1 MESKFLGLDKN
12 QIAYYGN
19 SNYYVAIDT
28 TFNAVTE
35 QGEVTNSISEKISTL
50 TRNVALPIETI
61 ELAISALSLITPNTN
76 SLLASARLYSIP
88 SGVRLE
94 AKKALDWH
102 KEHHRGGTPVGLN
115 TARTLARGG
124 QIGIEKV
131 RHIAKYFPRHE
142 VDKKGKGWEPGEDN
156 FPSNGRIA
164 WALWGGDAAWRWAKA
179 IVERENAHALKA
191 DAGYS
196 ENIGADIS
204 PFEDAQGLDDSIA
217 PDFLARVRLDGSGI
231 DRIYKVDLDGQ
242 VYAWDDGTWDDLGH
256 AENGDIW
263 TYDKA
268 LDDPYDLVEKTHVQ
282 IDPESAIIICAR
294 LNTNPFK
301 NISIDEIDEDEARM
315 AADAAK
321 EEDWDFIDVV
331 ITAAGEGGGAVSKD
345 GNYTPQERSQ
355 NASKQVRD
363 GGGRFATQ
371 GKNVSVKGQGNGTI
385 TNVDQ
390 GSGNVTVK
398 LANGQSVVVPA
409 KDTKQTEEQDVAS
422 PLGPYNQADLQG
434 PLDVSG
440 ILGEPR
446 TPQNMPKAHLPG
458 TYPPIK
464 REDLHKLLADFPAWV
479 REQRAQFNGTPQQPN
494 PNFSDETAFEAL
506 SEFDNSAKDSEKE
519 VEDKSDTSDEK
530 PTGKKMGRPP
540 KPKVDPN
547 SYHPLL
553 RQWERSI
560 NPETPDA
567 SDTKPEDAWAKP
579 VTAAGDK
586 TKGSDVQPV
595 YLAIVSPDD
604 PRAVIE
610 CVSLVPSSATSNQPM
625 TYVRRNKKWE
635 RDPKFLEDLKSA
647 TPPPVVPLKP
657 DVLNDVLI
665 QIDGLTA
672 SLAFST
678 DLELMVLFGPR
689 VEIIEE
695 FSNLETLYAAG
706 GLDRNRGNAE
716 KLRRYWAHGEGAA
729 KIRWGTPG
737 DWTRCVRHLSKFL
750 GVRAKGY
757 CQLRHKEATGEYT
770 ATHAKHDREHSVKE
784 FIMEEVLTKNYGVP
798 TVVTDRDMLTPVT
811 DILRQP
817 KDDIYDE
824 DWQPPLAIIEALS
837 ELSKCSDE
845 EFDALVAAGGFDR
858 NRGKAEKLRRYWTIG
873 RGGRRKIK
881 WNTGGDWTRCVRH
894 LSKYLGPRA
903 KGYCALRHKEMTG
916 LWTGDK
922 EHIQRFGGKRSHNRN
937 HFSNEVINSTEKISE
952 VAYLTAE
959 KNDLSNKVALVA
971 SSIPG
976 LVQSAPPKPV
986 DGERFSIP
994 LVIPEQVESGDGRKF
1009 KQGAITWRE
1018 LPLPLMWQVK
1028 TSSGHDGSVVVGRID
1043 HIERVDGGVGNCHGV
1058 FDTSPHALEVVRLI
1072 RNGFIRG
1079 TSADMDKFEAT
1090 EEKPETENA
1099 ELEKPSIDK
1108 KEVGKDKLV
1117 ISKGRIMA
1125 ITIVPKPAFQE
1136 CKIFLTEEPENNN
1149 NPQQEEPVINDGI
1162 YVDDADEFDAMSLIA
1177 CGMVAGAV
1185 PINPPSDWF
1194 KKPVLNG
1201 PTPLTVT
1208 DEGQVYGHIAS
1219 WETDHIG
1226 LARGTKPP
1234 KSRSGYA
1241 YFHTGVC
1248 RTAEGTDIP
1257 VGQLTLAGGHA
1268 SLEASASEAVKHYD
1282 DTASAVADVH
1292 AGEDQY
1298 GIYVAGAL
1306 RPGATPDQIRS
1317 LRASAPSGD
1326 WRPIRGSLELVAVCQ
1341 VNVPGFPIARARVA
1355 SGAVMALVAAGAAT
1369 LAKMKS
1375 DPVSELNA
1383 RLKKLEGFAV
1393 ADKLDQVEAIK
1404 AKFAEFKTQPV
1415 VEVVEEIDLVA
1426 KAQELSAKFQTLT
1439 ASAEEDVFANIPM
1452 VERQKLAKSGKAMP
1466 GGSFPIRNAED
1477 LKNAIHAFGRAKESE
1492 RADVK
1497 RHIIKRARAL
1507 GKSDLIPESWGSYS
1521 SKAVTASTDELKARL
1536 AAAEERLGKAQATE
1550 FAEAPMPVVPSSV
1563 SEVPQQ
1569 VAYDPANP
1577 VAPVAPEADGQIP
1590 STPEAPAPND
1600 VESGLLNPET
1610 GRYTPKTQPRDE
1622 NGKFRQVL
1630 ARLKQDL
1637 GTAGLQNVLD
1647 EAKKVDKLH
1656 SLGSYVEA
1664 ANASV
1669 NLQDILGRLDS
1680 GALNNKALENVRSS
1694 AKELGTVIANLPLGF
1709 NNQAEKVRYS
1719 DLPPALK
1726 DLMDNMVSKVEAK
1739 IGKKDADIATQGIR
1753 EFKNGSDVFNQSDIS
1768 SEMSKLLRLL
1778 T

>member
-1 MESKFLGLDKN
+1 MQSKLMGIDQN
-12 QIAYYGN
+12 GIAYYGN
-19 SNYYVAIDT
+19 SEKYIAINTNFNVVVEHGRTEDIGERVASLG
-28 TFNAVTE
+28 AP
-35 QGEVTNSISEKISTL
+35 
-50 TRNVALPIETI
+50 VALPIETI
-61 ELAISALSLITPNTN
+61 ELAINALSATTENFQT
-76 SLLASARLYSIP
+76 LLASARLYTVP
-88 SGVRLE
+88 AGVKAE
-94 AKKALDWH
+94 AKKALEWR
-102 KEHHRGGTPVGLN
+102 KEHKRGGTPVGISS
-115 TARTLARGG
+115 ARTLAKGG

-142 VDKKGKGWEPGEDN
+142 VDKKGKGWSPGEDN

-179 IVERENAHALKA
+179 IVERENANALRA

-196 ENIGADIS
+196 NNISADLS
-204 PFEDAQGLDDSIA
+204 PIEDAFKMDDSIA

-242 VYAWDDGTWDDLGH
+242 VYAWDDGTWDDLGN

-294 LNTNPFK
+294 LNTEPFR
-301 NISIDEIDEDEARM
+301 NISIDEIDEEEARM
-315 AADAAK
+315 AADAAG
-321 EEDWDFIDVV
+321 EEDWDFIDNV
-331 ITAAGEGGGAVSKD
+331 ITAAGEGMGATNRD
-345 GNYTPQERSQ
+345 GNYTPQERAQ
-355 NASKQVRD
+355 NAGKQIRD

-371 GKNVSVKGQGNGTI
+371 GKNVNVKGQGSGII

-398 LANGQSVVVPA
+398 MENGQSVVVSA
-409 KDTKQTEEQDVAS
+409 KDTKQVEEGDISS
-422 PLGPYNQADLQG
+422 PVGPYNAADLQG

-446 TPQNMPKAHLPG
+446 TPQNMPKATLPD
-458 TYPPIK
+458 TYPPLK
-464 REDLHKLLADFPAWV
+464 REDLHKLISNFPAWV
-479 REQRAQFNGTPQQPN
+479 REQRAQYSGTPQRQN
-494 PNFSDETAFEAL
+494 PNFANET
-506 SEFDNSAKDSEKE
+506 EFDNSAKDTEKE
-519 VEDKSDTSDEK
+519 VEDKTEAKDDK
-530 PTGKKMGRPP
+530 PTGKKMGRPK

-553 RQWERSI
+553 RQWERDIS
-560 NPETPDA
+560 PETPDI
-567 SDTKPEDAWAKP
+567 SDGDIDDNWAKP
-579 VTAAGDK
+579 MTSAGDK
-586 TKGSDVQPV
+586 SKGSDVQPV

-604 PRAVIE
+604 PRAVLE
-610 CVSLVPSSATSNQPM
+610 CVSLVPASETSNQPM

-672 SLAFST
+672 SIGFST

-689 VEIIEE
+689 VEIIEQ
-695 FSNLETLYAAG
+695 FSELETLYAAG

-716 KLRRYWAHGEGAA
+716 KLRRYWTKGEGAA
-729 KIRWGTPG
+729 KIRWGTKG
-737 DWTRCVRHLSKFL
+737 DWTRCVRYLSKYM

-757 CQLRHKEATGEYT
+757 CQLRHKEATGVYT
-770 ATHAKHDREHSVKE
+770 GSKLNPGNETA
-784 FIMEEVLTKNYGVP
+784 MEEVIPTNYGKP
-798 TVVTDRDMLTPVT
+798 TDVTDRDMLMPL
-811 DILRQP
+811 DNILGQP
-817 KDDIYDE
+817 ADEIYDGE
-824 DWQPPLAIIEALS
+824 WEPDFEIVQACS
-837 ELSKCSDE
+837 ELAKCSDD
-845 EFDALVAAGGFDR
+845 EFEALTAAGLFRRMGK
-858 NRGKAEKLRRYWTIG
+858 GKAEKLRKYWTVG
-873 RGGRRKIK
+873 RGGRRKIR
-881 WNTGGDWTRCVRH
+881 WNTGGDWTRCVRY

-903 KGYCALRHKEMTG
+903 KGYCALRHKEVTG

-922 EHIQRFGGKRSHNRN
+922 EHMQRYGGRRDKGRN
-937 HFSNEVINSTEKISE
+937 FFSNNVINSTEKIAEIS
-952 VAYLTAE
+952 YLIAQKE
-959 KNDLSNKVALVA
+959 DLSNKMALVA

-976 LVQSAPPKPV
+976 LVQSMPPRKLV
-986 DGERFSIP
+986 DGEKFSIP

-1009 KQGAITWRE
+1009 KKGAISWRE
-1018 LPLPLMWQVK
+1018 LPLPLMWQIK
-1028 TSSGHDGSVVVGRID
+1028 TGDGHSGSVVVGRID
-1043 HIERVDGGVGNCHGV
+1043 HMERVDGGVGKCHGV
-1058 FDTSPHALEVVRLI
+1058 FDTSPHALEVARLI
-1072 RNGFIRG
+1072 KNGFIKG
-1079 TSADMDKFEAT
+1079 TSADMDQFEAI
-1090 EEKPETENA
+1090 EEREELENSDK
-1099 ELEKPSIDK
+1099 EKPSIDK

-1136 CKIFLTEEPENNN
+1136 CKIFLTEELNNN
-1149 NPQQEEPVINDGI
+1149 NNNHLQQEEPVINDGI
-1162 YVDDADEFDAMSLIA
+1162 YVDDADELDAMGLIA
-1177 CGMVAGAV
+1177 CGMVAGAI

-1234 KSRSGYA
+1234 RSRSGYS

-1248 RTAEGTDIP
+1248 KTMEGTDIP

-1268 SLEASASEAVKHYD
+1268 SLEASASEAVRHYD

-1298 GIYVAGAL
+1298 GIFVAGAL
-1306 RPGATPDQIRS
+1306 RPGCTPDQIRS

-1375 DPVSELNA
+1375 DPVTELNA
-1383 RLKKLEGFAV
+1383 RLKKLETYAV
-1393 ADKLDQVEAIK
+1393 ADKLDKVDAFK
-1404 AKFAEFKTQPV
+1404 AKFAEFKSKPV
-1415 VEVVEEIDLVA
+1415 EPVEEIDLVA
-1426 KAQELSAKFQTLT
+1426 RAQELSAKFQTLT
-1439 ASAEEDVFANIPM
+1439 ASAEEDVFAYIPM
-1452 VERQKLAKSGKAMP
+1452 IERQKLAKSGKALP
-1466 GGSFPIRNAED
+1466 GGSFPIRDTED
-1477 LKNAIHAFGRAKESE
+1477 LQNAIRAFGRAKESD
-1492 RADVK
+1492 RANVK

-1507 GKSDLIPESWGSYS
+1507 GKYDLVPENWKKFS
-1521 SKAVTASTDELKARL
+1521 SKAVTASAKDLKARI
-1536 AAAEERLGKAQATE
+1536 ASAEERLGKAQATE
-1550 FAEAPMPVVPSSV
+1550 FAEVPAMPRTTEIPSGV
-1563 SEVPQQ
+1563 SAVPQQ
-1569 VAYDPANP
+1569 VAYDPASP
-1577 VAPVAPEADGQIP
+1577 VAPTQPG
-1590 STPEAPAPND
+1590 APAVPPSND
-1600 VESGLLNPET
+1600 VESGLKNPET
-1610 GRYTPKTQPRDE
+1610 GNYTPQTQPRDE

-1637 GTAGLQNVLD
+1637 GTAGLQNVLE
-1647 EAKKVDKLH
+1647 EAKSVDKLH

-1680 GALNNKALENVRSS
+1680 GALNNKALENVRNS

-1709 NNQAEKVRYS
+1709 NDQSEKVRYS
-1719 DLPPALK
+1719 DLPPALR
-1726 DLMDNMVSKVEAK
+1726 DLMDNMISKVEAK
-1739 IGKKDADIATQGIR
+1739 IGKEDADVATEKLRQ
-1753 EFKNGSDVFNQSDIS
+1753 FKNGSDVFNQSNIS
-1768 SEMSKLLRLL
+1768 SEMSRMLRLL

>member
-1 MESKFLGLDKN
+1 MESKFLGISQDG
-12 QIAYYGN
+12 IAYYGN
-19 SNYYVAIDT
+19 SEYYIAIDT
-28 TFNAVTE
+28 KFNAVVE
-35 QGEVTNSISEKISTL
+35 QGSIDDSVSKKISSL
-50 TRNVALPIETI
+50 TTNTALPIETI
-61 ELAISALSLITPNTN
+61 ELAISALSLITPNTY

-94 AKKALDWH
+94 AKKALEWR
-102 KEHHRGGTPVGLN
+102 KEEKRGGTPVGLN
-115 TARTLARGG
+115 TARTLAKGG

-142 VDKKGKGWEPGEDN
+142 VDKKGKGWSPGEDN

-179 IVERENAHALKA
+179 IVERENANALRA

-196 ENIGADIS
+196 SNISADIT
-204 PFEDAQGLDDSIA
+204 PFEDAQSLDDSIA

-242 VYAWDDGTWDDLGH
+242 VYAWDDGTWDDLGN

-282 IDPESAIIICAR
+282 IDPESAIMICAR
-294 LNTNPFK
+294 LNTEPFR
-301 NISIDEIDEDEARM
+301 NISIDEIDEEEARM
-315 AADAAK
+315 AADAAS
-321 EEDWDFIDVV
+321 EEDWDFIDDV
-331 ITAAGEGGGAVSKD
+331 ITAAGEGIGGTNKD

-363 GGGRFATQ
+363 GGGKFAAQ
-371 GKNVSVKGQGNGTI
+371 GKSVSVKGQGNGTI

-390 GSGNVTVK
+390 NSGNVTVK
-398 LANGQSVVVPA
+398 MQNGQSVVVPA
-409 KDTKQTEEQDVAS
+409 KDTKQVEESDVAS
-422 PLGPYNQADLQG
+422 PLGPYNAADLQG

-446 TPQNMPKAHLPG
+446 TPQNMPKAQLPD

-464 REDLHKLLADFPAWV
+464 KEDLHKLIANFPAWV
-479 REQRAQFNGTPQQPN
+479 REQRAQFSGTPQKPN
-494 PNFSDETAFEAL
+494 PNFANET
-506 SEFDNSAKDSEKE
+506 EFDNSAKDTEKE
-519 VEDKSDTSDEK
+519 VEDKTEAKDEK
-530 PTGKKMGRPP
+530 PTGKKMGRPK

-553 RQWERSI
+553 RQWEREIS
-560 NPETPDA
+560 PETPDV
-567 SDTKPEDAWAKP
+567 SDGDIDDNWAKP
-579 VTAAGDK
+579 MTSAGDK
-586 TKGSDVQPV
+586 AKGSDVQPV

-604 PRAVIE
+604 PRAVLE
-610 CVSLVPSSATSNQPM
+610 CVSLVPASETSNQPM

-672 SLAFST
+672 SIGFST

-689 VEIIEE
+689 VEIIEQ
-695 FSNLETLYAAG
+695 FSELETLYAAG
-706 GLDRNRGNAE
+706 LFKRSG
-716 KLRRYWAHGEGAA
+716 K
-729 KIRWGTPG
+729 
-737 DWTRCVRHLSKFL
+737 
-750 GVRAKGY
+750 
-757 CQLRHKEATGEYT
+757 
-770 ATHAKHDREHSVKE
+770 
-784 FIMEEVLTKNYGVP
+784 
-798 TVVTDRDMLTPVT
+798 
-811 DILRQP
+811 
-817 KDDIYDE
+817 
-824 DWQPPLAIIEALS
+824 
-837 ELSKCSDE
+837 
-845 EFDALVAAGGFDR
+845 
-858 NRGKAEKLRRYWTIG
+858 GKAEKLRRYWTTG
-873 RGGRRKIK
+873 RGGRRKIR
-881 WNTGGDWTRCVRH
+881 WNTGGDWTRCVRY

-903 KGYCALRHKEMTG
+903 KGYCALRHKEVTG

-922 EHIQRFGGKRSHNRN
+922 EHMQRYGGRRDKGRN
-937 HFSNEVINSTEKISE
+937 FFSNDVINSTEKIAEIS
-952 VAYLTAE
+952 YLTAQR
-959 KNDLSNKVALVA
+959 NDISNKVALVA

-976 LVQSAPPKPV
+976 LVKSMPPRKLV
-986 DGERFSIP
+986 DGEKFSIP

-1009 KQGAITWRE
+1009 KKGAITWRE
-1018 LPLPLMWQVK
+1018 LPLPLMWQIK
-1028 TSSGHDGSVVVGRID
+1028 TGDGHSGSVVVGRID
-1043 HIERVDGGVGNCHGV
+1043 HMERVEGGIGKCHGV
-1058 FDTSPHALEVVRLI
+1058 FDTSPHALEVARLI
-1072 RNGFIRG
+1072 KNGFIKG
-1079 TSADMDKFEAT
+1079 TSADMDQFEAI
-1090 EEKPETENA
+1090 EEREELENSDK
-1099 ELEKPSIDK
+1099 EKPSIDK

-1136 CKIFLTEEPENNN
+1136 CKIFLTEELSNNN
-1149 NPQQEEPVINDGI
+1149 NNHLQQEEPVINDGI
-1162 YVDDADEFDAMSLIA
+1162 YVDDADELDAMGLIA
-1177 CGMVAGAV
+1177 CGMVAGAI

-1226 LARGTKPP
+1226 LSRGTKPP
-1234 KSRSGYA
+1234 KSRSGYS

-1248 RTAEGTDIP
+1248 RTMEGMDIP

-1268 SLEASASEAVKHYD
+1268 SLEASAAEAVRHYD

-1306 RPGATPDQIRS
+1306 RPGCTPDQIRS

-1341 VNVPGFPIARARVA
+1341 VNVPGFPVARARVA

-1375 DPVSELNA
+1375 DPVTELNA
-1383 RLKKLEGFAV
+1383 RLKKLETYAV
-1393 ADKLDQVEAIK
+1393 SDKLDKVEAIK

-1466 GGSFPIRNAED
+1466 GGSFPIRNGED
-1477 LKNAIHAFGRAKESE
+1477 LKNAIKAFGRAKSSE
-1492 RADVK
+1492 KADVK

-1507 GKSDLIPESWGSYS
+1507 GKSDLIPDTWGSYS
-1521 SKAVTASTDELKARL
+1521 SKAVTASAEELKARL
-1536 AAAEERLGKAQATE
+1536 ASAEERLGKARATE
-1550 FAEAPMPVVPSSV
+1550 FAEAPVMPMAPEVPSGV
-1563 SEVPQQ
+1563 SAVPQQ
-1569 VAYDPANP
+1569 VAYDPASP
-1577 VAPVAPEADGQIP
+1577 VAPAQPKAPAAIP
-1590 STPEAPAPND
+1590 SND

-1610 GRYTPKTQPRDE
+1610 GRYTPSTQPRDE

-1630 ARLKQDL
+1630 ARLKNNL
-1637 GTAGLQNVLD
+1637 GTAGLQSVLE
-1647 EAKKVDKLH
+1647 EAKSVDKLH

-1669 NLQDILGRLDS
+1669 NLQDIIGRLDS
-1680 GALNNKALENVRSS
+1680 GALNNKALENVRNS

-1709 NNQAEKVRYS
+1709 NDQSEKVRYS
-1719 DLPPALK
+1719 DLPPALR
-1726 DLMDNMVSKVEAK
+1726 DLMDNMISKVEAK
-1739 IGKKDADIATQGIR
+1739 IGKEDADVATEKLRQ
-1753 EFKNGSDVFNQSDIS
+1753 FKNGSEVFNQSNIS
-1768 SEMSKLLRLL
+1768 SEMSRMLRLL

>member
-1 MESKFLGLDKN
+1 MESKFLGIDQN

-35 QGEVTNSISEKISTL
+35 QGGVTDSVSEKISTL
-50 TRNVALPIETI
+50 NRNAALPIETI

-102 KEHHRGGTPVGLN
+102 KEHHRGGTPVGLG
-115 TARTLARGG
+115 TARTLAKGG

-142 VDKKGKGWEPGEDN
+142 VDKKGKGWAPGEDN

-179 IVERENAHALKA
+179 IVERENVNALKA
-191 DAGYS
+191 DAGYL

-204 PFEDAQGLDDSIA
+204 PFEDAMELDDSIA

-231 DRIYKVDLDGQ
+231 DRIYKIDLDGK
-242 VYAWDDGTWDDLGH
+242 VYVWDDGTWDNLGEI
-256 AENGDIW
+256 ENGDVW
-263 TYDKA
+263 TYDKS
-268 LDDPYDLVEKTHVQ
+268 LDDAYDSVEKTHVQ

-294 LNTNPFK
+294 LNTDPFR
-301 NISIDEIDEDEARM
+301 NISIDEIDEEEARM
-315 AADAAK
+315 AADAAG
-321 EEDWDFIDVV
+321 EEDWNFIDDV
-331 ITAAGEGGGAVSKD
+331 ITAAGEGGGPSTNKD
-345 GNYTPQERSQ
+345 GNYTPVERSQ

-371 GKNVSVKGQGNGTI
+371 GKNVDVKGQGNGTI

-422 PLGPYNQADLQG
+422 PLGPYNAADLQG

-446 TPQNMPKAHLPG
+446 TPQNMPKAHLPN

-464 REDLHKLLADFPAWV
+464 REDLHKLLANFPAWV

-494 PNFSDETAFEAL
+494 PNFSDETEFENL
-506 SEFDNSAKDSEKE
+506 SEFDNAAKDSEKE
-519 VEDKSDTSDEK
+519 VEDKTDTKDDK
-530 PTGKKMGRPP
+530 PTGKKMGRPK

-560 NPETPDA
+560 DPEIPGSIDNNQ
-567 SDTKPEDAWAKP
+567 DDAWAKP
-579 VTAAGDK
+579 FTAAGDK

-610 CVSLVPSSATSNQPM
+610 CVSLVPASATSNQPM
-625 TYVRRNKKWE
+625 TYVRKNKKWE

-689 VEIIEE
+689 VEIIEQ

-716 KLRRYWAHGEGAA
+716 KLRRYWAHGEGAT

-750 GVRAKGY
+750 GVRSKGY

-770 ATHAKHDREHSVKE
+770 ATHAKHDREHSTKE
-784 FIMEEVLTKNYGVP
+784 FIMEEVLTKNYGKS
-798 TVVTDRDMLTPVT
+798 TDVTNREMLTPVT

-817 KDDIYDE
+817 KDSIYDE
-824 DWQPPLAIIEALS
+824 KWSPPQSIVEALS
-837 ELSKCSDE
+837 ELSKCNDE

-858 NRGKAEKLRRYWTIG
+858 NRGKAEKLRRYWTVG

-881 WNTGGDWTRCVRH
+881 WNTGGDWTRCVRY
-894 LSKYLGPRA
+894 LSKYLGPRS
-903 KGYCALRHKEMTG
+903 KGYCALRHKEVTG

-922 EHIQRFGGKRSHNRN
+922 EHMQRYGGRRDKGRN
-937 HFSNEVINSTEKISE
+937 FFSNEVINSSQKIVEIS
-952 VAYLTAE
+952 YLTAE

-971 SSIPG
+971 SSIPS
-976 LVQSAPPKPV
+976 LVQSTPPRAITFE
-986 DGERFSIP
+986 GEKFSIP
-994 LVIPEQVESGDGRKF
+994 LVIPEEVESGDGRKF
-1009 KQGAITWRE
+1009 KKSAITWRE
-1018 LPLPLMWQVK
+1018 LPLPLMWQPK
-1028 TSSGHDGSVVVGRID
+1028 TGDGHQGSVVVGRID
-1043 HIERVDGGVGNCHGV
+1043 RLERVDGGVGNCHGV
-1058 FDTSPHALEVVRLI
+1058 FDTSPHAQEVARLI

-1079 TSADMDKFEAT
+1079 TSADMDQFEAT
-1090 EEKPETENA
+1090 EEKPESENA

-1136 CKIFLTEEPENNN
+1136 CKIFLTEEPNNNN
-1149 NPQQEEPVINDGI
+1149 NPLQEEPVINDGI
-1162 YVDDADEFDAMSLIA
+1162 YVDDADEFDAISLIA
-1177 CGMVAGAV
+1177 CGMVAGAI

-1282 DTASAVADVH
+1282 DTASAIADVH

-1298 GIYVAGAL
+1298 GIYVAGSL
-1306 RPGATPDQIRS
+1306 RPGASPDEIRS

-1375 DPVSELNA
+1375 DPVSELTA
-1383 RLKKLEGFAV
+1383 RLKKLETYAV
-1393 ADKLDQVEAIK
+1393 ADKLEQVDALK
-1404 AKFAEFKTQPV
+1404 AKFAEFKVQPV
-1415 VEVVEEIDLVA
+1415 IEEEVDLVA
-1426 KAQELSAKFQTLT
+1426 RAQELSAKFQTLT

-1466 GGSFPIRNAED
+1466 GGSFPIRNGED

-1521 SKAVTASTDELKARL
+1521 SKTVTASAEKLKAKL
-1536 AAAEERLGKAQATE
+1536 ASAEERLGKAQATE
-1550 FAEAPMPVVPSSV
+1550 FAEAPVMPMAPEIPSGV
-1563 SEVPQQ
+1563 SAVPQQ
-1569 VAYDPANP
+1569 VAYDPA
-1577 VAPVAPEADGQIP
+1577 APVAPTQPA
-1590 STPEAPAPND
+1590 APATTPSND

-1610 GRYTPKTQPRDE
+1610 GRYTPQTQPRDE

-1630 ARLKQDL
+1630 ARLKDNL
-1637 GTAGLQNVLD
+1637 GTAGLQRVLD
-1647 EAKKVDKLH
+1647 EAKSVDKLH

-1669 NLQDILGRLDS
+1669 NLQDIIGRLDS
-1680 GALNNKALENVRSS
+1680 GALNNKALENVRNS

-1719 DLPPALK
+1719 DLPPALR
-1726 DLMDNMVSKVEAK
+1726 DLMDNMVEKVEAK
-1739 IGKKDADIATQGIR
+1739 IGKEDADIATEKLKQ
-1753 EFKNGSDVFNQSDIS
+1753 FKSGSDVFNQSNIS

>member
-1 MESKFLGLDKN
+1 MQSKLLGID
-12 QIAYYGN
+12 QDGVAYYGN
-19 SNYYVAIDT
+19 SEKYIAINT
-28 TFNAVTE
+28 NFNVVVEHGKTE
-35 QGEVTNSISEKISTL
+35 DIAEKVKSLGAPIP
-50 TRNVALPIETI
+50 LPIETI
-61 ELAISALSLITPNTN
+61 ELAINALSATKENFET
-76 SLLASARLYSIP
+76 LLASARLYTIP
-88 SGVRLE
+88 AGVKAE
-94 AKKALDWH
+94 AKKALEWR
-102 KEHHRGGTPVGLN
+102 KEHKRGGTPVGMN

-142 VDKKGKGWEPGEDN
+142 VDKRGKGWEPGEDN

-179 IVERENAHALKA
+179 IVERENAKALRA

-196 ENIGADIS
+196 EIVSADLS
-204 PFEDAQGLDDSIA
+204 PIEDAFKMDDSIA
-217 PDFLARVRLDGSGI
+217 PDFMARVRLDGSGI
-231 DRIYKVDLDGQ
+231 DRIYKIDLDGQ
-242 VYAWDDGTWDDLGH
+242 VYAWDDGTWDDLGN

-294 LNTNPFK
+294 LNTDPFR
-301 NISIDEIDEDEARM
+301 NISIDEIDEEEARM
-315 AADAAK
+315 AADAAS
-321 EEDWDFIDVV
+321 EEDWNFIDNV
-331 ITAAGEGGGAVSKD
+331 ITAAGEGIGATSKD

-371 GKNVSVKGQGNGTI
+371 GKNVSVKGQGNGII

-390 GSGNVTVK
+390 NSGNVTVK
-398 LANGQSVVVPA
+398 MENGQSVVVSA
-409 KDTKQTEEQDVAS
+409 KDTKQTEGEDISS
-422 PLGPYNQADLQG
+422 PVGPYNNADLQG

-446 TPQNMPKAHLPG
+446 TPQNMPKATLPE

-464 REDLHKLLADFPAWV
+464 KEDLHKLLADFPAWV
-479 REQRAQFNGTPQQPN
+479 REQRAQYNGNAKQSN
-494 PNFSDETAFEAL
+494 PNFANET
-506 SEFDNSAKDSEKE
+506 EFDNSAKDSEKE
-519 VEDKSDTSDEK
+519 IEDKTKAEDDR

-560 NPETPDA
+560 NPETPDV
-567 SDTKPEDAWAKP
+567 SDGDLDDNWARP
-579 VTAAGDK
+579 IMAAGDK
-586 TKGSDVQPV
+586 AKGSDVQPV

-604 PRAVIE
+604 PRAVLE
-610 CVSLVPSSATSNQPM
+610 CVSLVPASETSNQPM

-657 DVLNDVLI
+657 EVLNDVLI

-672 SLAFST
+672 SLAYST

-689 VEIIEE
+689 VEIIEQ

-757 CQLRHKEATGEYT
+757 CQLRHKEATGVYT
-770 ATHAKHDREHSVKE
+770 ATHAKRDRENSVEE
-784 FIMEEVLTKNYGVP
+784 FLMEEVIPTNYGKS
-798 TVVTDRDMLTPVT
+798 TVVTDREMLTPVS

-817 KDDIYDE
+817 KDSIYDE
-824 DWQPPLAIIEALS
+824 DWTPPQDIVEALS
-837 ELSKCSDE
+837 ELSKCNDE
-845 EFDALVAAGGFDR
+845 EFDALIAAGGFDR
-858 NRGKAEKLRRYWTIG
+858 NRGKAEKLRRYWTVG
-873 RGGRRKIK
+873 RGGRRKIR
-881 WNTGGDWTRCVRH
+881 WNTGGDWTRCVRY

-903 KGYCALRHKEMTG
+903 KGYCALRHKEVTG

-922 EHIQRFGGKRSHNRN
+922 EHMQRYGGRRDKGRN
-937 HFSNEVINSTEKISE
+937 FFSNEVINSTEKIAEIS
-952 VAYLTAE
+952 YLTAE
-959 KNDLSNKVALVA
+959 RKDLSNKVALVA

-976 LVQSAPPKPV
+976 LVKSVPLKTTAN
-986 DGERFSIP
+986 GERFTIP

-1009 KQGAITWRE
+1009 KKDAISWRE
-1018 LPLPLMWQVK
+1018 LPLPLMWQMK

-1072 RNGFIRG
+1072 KNGFIRG

-1125 ITIVPKPAFQE
+1125 VTIVPKPAFQE

-1162 YVDDADEFDAMSLIA
+1162 YVDDADEFDAISLIA
-1177 CGMVAGAV
+1177 CGMVAGAI

-1208 DEGQVYGHIAS
+1208 DDGQVYGHIAS

-1226 LARGTKPP
+1226 LSRGTKPP
-1234 KSRSGYA
+1234 RSRSNYA

-1248 RTAEGTDIP
+1248 KTAEGSDVS

-1306 RPGATPDQIRS
+1306 RPGTTPEQVRA

-1341 VNVPGFPIARARVA
+1341 VNVPGFPVARARVA

-1375 DPVSELNA
+1375 DPVTELTA
-1383 RLKKLEGFAV
+1383 RLKKLETYAV
-1393 ADKLDQVEAIK
+1393 SDKLEKVEAIK
-1404 AKFAEFKTQPV
+1404 AKFAEFKAQPV
-1415 VEVVEEIDLVA
+1415 AEVVEEVDLIA
-1426 KAQELSAKFQTLT
+1426 RAQELSAKFQTLT
-1439 ASAEEDVFANIPM
+1439 ASAEEDVFAYIPM
-1452 VERQKLAKSGKAMP
+1452 IERQKLAKSGKALP
-1466 GGSFPIRNAED
+1466 SGSFPIRNAED
-1477 LKNAIHAFGRAKESE
+1477 LQNAIKAFGRAKESE

-1507 GKSDLIPESWGSYS
+1507 GKYDLVPDDWKKFS
-1521 SKAVTASTDELKARL
+1521 SKAVTASAEELKARL
-1536 AAAEERLGKAQATE
+1536 ASAEERLGKAQATE
-1550 FAEAPMPVVPSSV
+1550 FAEAPVMPMAPEVPSGISA
-1563 SEVPQQ
+1563 VPQQ
-1569 VAYDPANP
+1569 VAYDPASP
-1577 VAPVAPEADGQIP
+1577 VAPTQPVAPTVAP
-1590 STPEAPAPND
+1590 SND
-1600 VESGLLNPET
+1600 VESGLKNPET
-1610 GRYTPKTQPRDE
+1610 GNYTPQTQPRDE

-1637 GTAGLQNVLD
+1637 GTAGLQSVLE
-1647 EAKKVDKLH
+1647 EAKSVDKLH

-1680 GALNNKALENVRSS
+1680 GALNNKALENVRNS

-1719 DLPPALK
+1719 DLPPALR
-1726 DLMDNMVSKVEAK
+1726 DLMDNMVAKVEAK
-1739 IGKKDADIATQGIR
+1739 IGKEDADIATEKLRQ
-1753 EFKNGSDVFNQSDIS
+1753 FKSGSDVFNQSNIS

>member
-1 MESKFLGLDKN
+1 VK
-12 QIAYYGN
+12 A
-19 SNYYVAIDT
+19 
-28 TFNAVTE
+28 
-35 QGEVTNSISEKISTL
+35 
-50 TRNVALPIETI
+50 
-61 ELAISALSLITPNTN
+61 
-76 SLLASARLYSIP
+76 
-88 SGVRLE
+88 E
-94 AKKALDWH
+94 AKKALEWR
-102 KEHHRGGTPVGLN
+102 KEHKRGGTPVGLN
-115 TARTLARGG
+115 TARTLSKGG

-142 VDKKGKGWEPGEDN
+142 VDKRGKGWEPGEDN

-179 IVERENAHALKA
+179 IVERENAKALRA

-196 ENIGADIS
+196 EIVSADLS
-204 PFEDAQGLDDSIA
+204 PIEDAFKMDDSIA
-217 PDFLARVRLDGSGI
+217 PDFMARVRLDGSGI
-231 DRIYKVDLDGQ
+231 DRIYKIDLDGQ
-242 VYAWDDGTWDDLGH
+242 VYAWDDGTWDDLGN

-282 IDPESAIIICAR
+282 IDPESAIMICAR
-294 LNTNPFK
+294 LNTEPFR
-301 NISIDEIDEDEARM
+301 NISIDEIDEEEARM
-315 AADAAK
+315 AADAAS
-321 EEDWDFIDVV
+321 EEDWDFIDDV
-331 ITAAGEGGGAVSKD
+331 ITAAGEGIGATSKD

-371 GKNVSVKGQGNGTI
+371 GKNVSVKGQGNGII

-390 GSGNVTVK
+390 NSGNVTVK
-398 LANGQSVVVPA
+398 MENGQSVVVSA
-409 KDTKQTEEQDVAS
+409 KDTKQTEGEDISS
-422 PLGPYNQADLQG
+422 PVGPYNNADLQG

-446 TPQNMPKAHLPG
+446 TPQNMPKATLPE

-464 REDLHKLLADFPAWV
+464 KEDLHKLLADFPAWV
-479 REQRAQFNGTPQQPN
+479 REQRAQYNGNAKQSN
-494 PNFSDETAFEAL
+494 PNFANET
-506 SEFDNSAKDSEKE
+506 EFDNSAKDSEKE
-519 VEDKSDTSDEK
+519 IEDKTKAEDDK

-560 NPETPDA
+560 NPETPDV
-567 SDTKPEDAWAKP
+567 SDGDLDDNWARP
-579 VTAAGDK
+579 IMAAGDK
-586 TKGSDVQPV
+586 AKGSDVQPV

-604 PRAVIE
+604 PRAVLE
-610 CVSLVPSSATSNQPM
+610 CVSVVPASATSNQPM

-672 SLAFST
+672 SIGFST

-689 VEIIEE
+689 VEIIEQ

-706 GLDRNRGNAE
+706 LF
-716 KLRRYWAHGEGAA
+716 RRIG
-729 KIRWGTPG
+729 K
-737 DWTRCVRHLSKFL
+737 
-750 GVRAKGY
+750 
-757 CQLRHKEATGEYT
+757 
-770 ATHAKHDREHSVKE
+770 
-784 FIMEEVLTKNYGVP
+784 
-798 TVVTDRDMLTPVT
+798 
-811 DILRQP
+811 
-817 KDDIYDE
+817 
-824 DWQPPLAIIEALS
+824 
-837 ELSKCSDE
+837 
-845 EFDALVAAGGFDR
+845 
-858 NRGKAEKLRRYWTIG
+858 GKAEKLRKYWTVG
-873 RGGRRKIK
+873 RGGRRKIR
-881 WNTGGDWTRCVRH
+881 WNTGGDWTRCVRY

-903 KGYCALRHKEMTG
+903 KGYCALRHKEVTG

-922 EHIQRFGGKRSHNRN
+922 EHMQRYGGRRDKGRN
-937 HFSNEVINSTEKISE
+937 FFSNEVINSTEKIAEIS
-952 VAYLTAE
+952 YLTAE
-959 KNDLSNKVALVA
+959 RKDLSNKVALVA
-971 SSIPG
+971 SSIPS
-976 LVQSAPPKPV
+976 LVKSVPLKTTAN
-986 DGERFSIP
+986 GERFTIP

-1009 KQGAITWRE
+1009 KKDAITWRE
-1018 LPLPLMWQVK
+1018 LPLPLMWQIK

-1072 RNGFIRG
+1072 KNGFIRG

-1125 ITIVPKPAFQE
+1125 VTIVPKPAFQE

-1162 YVDDADEFDAMSLIA
+1162 YVDDADEFDAISLIA
-1177 CGMVAGAV
+1177 CGMVAGAI

-1208 DEGQVYGHIAS
+1208 DDGQVYGHIAS

-1226 LARGTKPP
+1226 LSRGTKPP
-1234 KSRSGYA
+1234 RSRSNYA

-1248 RTAEGTDIP
+1248 KTAEGSDVS

-1306 RPGATPDQIRS
+1306 RPGTTPEQVRA

-1341 VNVPGFPIARARVA
+1341 VNVPGFPVARARVA

-1375 DPVSELNA
+1375 DPVTELTA
-1383 RLKKLEGFAV
+1383 RLKKLETYAV
-1393 ADKLDQVEAIK
+1393 SDKLEKVEAIK
-1404 AKFAEFKTQPV
+1404 AKFAEFKAQPV
-1415 VEVVEEIDLVA
+1415 AEVVEEVDLVA
-1426 KAQELSAKFQTLT
+1426 RAQELSAKFQTLT
-1439 ASAEEDVFANIPM
+1439 ASAEEDVFAYIPM
-1452 VERQKLAKSGKAMP
+1452 IERQKLAKSGKALSS
-1466 GGSFPIRNAED
+1466 GSFPIRNAED
-1477 LKNAIHAFGRAKESE
+1477 LQNAIKAFGRAKESE

-1507 GKSDLIPESWGSYS
+1507 GKYDLVPDDWKKFS
-1521 SKAVTASTDELKARL
+1521 SKAVTASAEELKARL
-1536 AAAEERLGKAQATE
+1536 ASAEERLGKAQATE
-1550 FAEAPMPVVPSSV
+1550 FAEAPVMPMAPEVPSGV
-1563 SEVPQQ
+1563 SAVPQQ
-1569 VAYDPANP
+1569 VAYDPASP
-1577 VAPVAPEADGQIP
+1577 VAPTQPVAPATVP
-1590 STPEAPAPND
+1590 SND

-1610 GRYTPKTQPRDE
+1610 GRYTPQTQPRDQ

-1637 GTAGLQNVLD
+1637 GTAGLQSVLE
-1647 EAKKVDKLH
+1647 EAKSVDKLH

-1680 GALNNKALENVRSS
+1680 GALNNKALENVRNS

-1719 DLPPALK
+1719 DLPPALR
-1726 DLMDNMVSKVEAK
+1726 DLMDNMISKVEAK
-1739 IGKKDADIATQGIR
+1739 IGKEDADVATEKLRQ
-1753 EFKNGSDVFNQSDIS
+1753 FKNGSEVFNQSNIS
-1768 SEMSKLLRLL
+1768 SEMSRMLRLL

>member
-1 MESKFLGLDKN
+1 MQSKLLGIDQN
-12 QIAYYGN
+12 EIAYYGN
-19 SNYYVAIDT
+19 SERYIAINT
-28 TFNAVTE
+28 VFNVVVEHGKTE
-35 QGEVTNSISEKISTL
+35 DIREKINSL
-50 TRNVALPIETI
+50 NPPVPLPIETI
-61 ELAISALSLITPNTN
+61 ELAINALSATKENLET
-76 SLLASARLYSIP
+76 LLASARLYTIP
-88 SGVRLE
+88 AGVKAE
-94 AKKALDWH
+94 AKKALAWR
-102 KEHHRGGTPVGLN
+102 KEHKRGGTPVGLN
-115 TARTLARGG
+115 TARTLAKGG

-142 VDKKGKGWEPGEDN
+142 VDKRGKGWEPGEDN

-164 WALWGGDAAWRWAKA
+164 WALWGGDAAWRWARA
-179 IVERENAHALKA
+179 IVERENTKALRA

-196 ENIGADIS
+196 EIISADLS
-204 PFEDAQGLDDSIA
+204 PIEDAFKMDDSIA

-242 VYAWDDGTWDDLGH
+242 VYAWDDGTWDDLGN

-268 LDDPYDLVEKTHVQ
+268 LDDPYDTVEKTHVQ

-294 LNTNPFK
+294 LNTDPFR
-301 NISIDEIDEDEARM
+301 NISIDEIDEEEARM
-315 AADAAK
+315 AADAAG
-321 EEDWDFIDVV
+321 EEYWNFIDDV
-331 ITAAGEGGGAVSKD
+331 ITAAGEGIGPTGKD

-371 GKNVSVKGQGNGTI
+371 GKNVNVKGQGNGII

-398 LANGQSVVVPA
+398 MENGQSVVVSA
-409 KDTKQTEEQDVAS
+409 KDTKQVEAEDIAS
-422 PLGPYNQADLQG
+422 PAGPYDGADLQG

-446 TPQNMPKAHLPG
+446 TPQNMPKATLPD

-464 REDLHKLLADFPAWV
+464 KEELHKLIANFPAWV
-479 REQRAQFNGTPQQPN
+479 REQRAQYNGAPQRSN
-494 PNFSDETAFEAL
+494 PNFANET
-506 SEFDNSAKDSEKE
+506 EFDNSTKDSEKE
-519 VEDKSDTSDEK
+519 VEDKTDTNDDK

-560 NPETPDA
+560 NPETPDV
-567 SDTKPEDAWAKP
+567 SDGDLDDNWARP

-586 TKGSDVQPV
+586 AKGSDVQPV

-610 CVSLVPSSATSNQPM
+610 CVSLVPASETSNQPM

-716 KLRRYWAHGEGAA
+716 KLRRYWTRGEGAA
-729 KIRWGTPG
+729 KIRWGTEG
-737 DWTRCVRHLSKFL
+737 DWTRCVRYLSKYM

-757 CQLRHKEATGEYT
+757 CQLRHKEATGVYT
-770 ATHAKHDREHSVKE
+770 GSKLNPGNENSSEE
-784 FIMEEVLTKNYGVP
+784 FLMEEVISTNYGKP
-798 TVVTDRDMLTPVT
+798 TIITDREMMTPIT

-817 KDDIYDE
+817 KDSVYD
-824 DWQPPLAIIEALS
+824 DQWQPEMEIIEALS
-837 ELSKCSDE
+837 ELAKCNDE

-858 NRGKAEKLRRYWTIG
+858 NRGKAEKLRRYWTVG

-881 WNTGGDWTRCVRH
+881 WNTGGDWTRCVRY

-903 KGYCALRHKEMTG
+903 KGYCALRHKEVTG

-922 EHIQRFGGKRSHNRN
+922 EHMQRYGGRRDKGRN
-937 HFSNEVINSTEKISE
+937 FFSNDVINSTEKIAEIS
-952 VAYLTAE
+952 YLTAQR
-959 KNDLSNKVALVA
+959 NDISNKVALVA

-976 LVQSAPPKPV
+976 LIQSMPPRKSV
-986 DGERFSIP
+986 DGEKFSIP
-994 LVIPEQVESGDGRKF
+994 LVIPEQLESGDGRKF
-1009 KQGAITWRE
+1009 KKGAIIWRE
-1018 LPLPLMWQVK
+1018 LPLPLMWQIK
-1028 TSSGHDGSVVVGRID
+1028 TGDGHSGSVVVGRID
-1043 HIERVDGGVGNCHGV
+1043 HMERIEGGIGKCHGV
-1058 FDTSPHALEVVRLI
+1058 FDTSPHALEVARLI
-1072 RNGFIRG
+1072 KNGFIKG
-1079 TSADMDKFEAT
+1079 TSADMDQFEAT
-1090 EEKPETENA
+1090 EEKPELENSDK
-1099 ELEKPSIDK
+1099 EKPSIHK

-1117 ISKGRIMA
+1117 ITKGRIMG

-1136 CKIFLTEEPENNN
+1136 CKIFLTEELDNNN
-1149 NPQQEEPVINDGI
+1149 NNSQQEEPVINDGI
-1162 YVDDADEFDAMSLIA
+1162 YVDDADEFDATSLIA
-1177 CGMVAGAV
+1177 CGMVAGAIPV
-1185 PINPPSDWF
+1185 NPPSDWF

-1208 DEGQVYGHIAS
+1208 DDGQVYGHIAS

-1226 LARGTKPP
+1226 LSRGTKPP
-1234 KSRSGYA
+1234 RSRSNYA

-1248 RTAEGTDIP
+1248 KTAEGSDVS

-1268 SLEASASEAVKHYD
+1268 SLEASAADAVKHYD

-1298 GIYVAGAL
+1298 GIFVAGAL
-1306 RPGATPDQIRS
+1306 RPGTTPEQVRA

-1341 VNVPGFPIARARVA
+1341 VNVPGFPVARARVA

-1375 DPVSELNA
+1375 DPVTELNA
-1383 RLKKLEGFAV
+1383 RLKKLETYAV
-1393 ADKLDQVEAIK
+1393 ADKLEKVEAMK
-1404 AKFAEFKTQPV
+1404 AKFAEFKVQPV
-1415 VEVVEEIDLVA
+1415 VEEEVDLVA
-1426 KAQELSAKFQTLT
+1426 KAQELSARFQSLT
-1439 ASAEEDVFANIPM
+1439 ASAEEEDVFAYIPM
-1452 VERQKLAKSGKAMP
+1452 IERQKLAKSGKAMS

-1477 LKNAIHAFGRAKESE
+1477 LQNAIRAFGRAKESE

-1507 GKSDLIPESWGSYS
+1507 GKYDLVPDNWKKFS
-1521 SKAVTASTDELKARL
+1521 SKAVTASAEELKARL
-1536 AAAEERLGKAQATE
+1536 ASAEERLGKAQATE
-1550 FAEAPMPVVPSSV
+1550 FAEAPVVPEIPSGV
-1563 SEVPQQ
+1563 SAVPQQ
-1569 VAYDPANP
+1569 VAYDPASP
-1577 VAPVAPEADGQIP
+1577 VAPAQPVAPAEVP
-1590 STPEAPAPND
+1590 SND
-1600 VESGLLNPET
+1600 VESGLKNPET
-1610 GRYTPKTQPRDE
+1610 GNYTPQTQPRDE

-1637 GTAGLQNVLD
+1637 GTAGLQSVLE
-1647 EAKKVDKLH
+1647 EAKSVDKLH

-1680 GALNNKALENVRSS
+1680 GALNNKALENVRNS

-1709 NNQAEKVRYS
+1709 NDQSEKVRYS
-1719 DLPPALK
+1719 DLPPALR
-1726 DLMDNMVSKVEAK
+1726 DLMDNMVAKVEAK
-1739 IGKKDADIATQGIR
+1739 IGKEDADIATEKLRQ
-1753 EFKNGSDVFNQSDIS
+1753 FKSGSDVFNQSNIS

>member
-1 MESKFLGLDKN
+1 MQSKLLGIDRDG
-12 QIAYYGN
+12 IAYYGN
-19 SNYYVAIDT
+19 SKKYIAININ
-28 TFNAVTE
+28 FNVVVEHGRTE
-35 QGEVTNSISEKISTL
+35 DIGEKIASL
-50 TRNVALPIETI
+50 GAPIALPIETI
-61 ELAISALSLITPNTN
+61 ELAINALSATQENPQT
-76 SLLASARLYSIP
+76 LLASARLYTVP
-88 SGVRLE
+88 AGVKAE
-94 AKKALDWH
+94 AKKALEWR
-102 KEHHRGGTPVGLN
+102 KEHKRGGTPVGLN
-115 TARTLARGG
+115 TARTLSKGG

-142 VDKKGKGWEPGEDN
+142 VDKRGKGWEPGEDN

-179 IVERENAHALKA
+179 IVERENAKALRA

-196 ENIGADIS
+196 EIVSADLS
-204 PFEDAQGLDDSIA
+204 PIEDAFKMDDSIA
-217 PDFLARVRLDGSGI
+217 PDFMARVRLDGSGI
-231 DRIYKVDLDGQ
+231 DRIYKIDLDGQ
-242 VYAWDDGTWDDLGH
+242 VYAWDDGTWDDLGN

-282 IDPESAIIICAR
+282 IDPESAIMICAR
-294 LNTNPFK
+294 LNTEPFR
-301 NISIDEIDEDEARM
+301 NISIDEIDEEEARM
-315 AADAAK
+315 AADAAS
-321 EEDWDFIDVV
+321 EEDWDFIDDV
-331 ITAAGEGGGAVSKD
+331 ITAAGEGIGATSKD

-371 GKNVSVKGQGNGTI
+371 GKNVSVKGQGNGII

-390 GSGNVTVK
+390 NSGNVTVK
-398 LANGQSVVVPA
+398 MENGQSVVVSA
-409 KDTKQTEEQDVAS
+409 KDTKQTEGEDISS
-422 PLGPYNQADLQG
+422 PVGPYNNADLQG

-446 TPQNMPKAHLPG
+446 TPQNMPKATLPE

-464 REDLHKLLADFPAWV
+464 KEDLHKLLADFPAWV
-479 REQRAQFNGTPQQPN
+479 REQRAQYNGNAKQSN
-494 PNFSDETAFEAL
+494 PNFANET
-506 SEFDNSAKDSEKE
+506 EFDNSAKDSEKE
-519 VEDKSDTSDEK
+519 IEDKTKAEDDK

-560 NPETPDA
+560 NPETPDV
-567 SDTKPEDAWAKP
+567 SDGDLDDNWARP
-579 VTAAGDK
+579 IMAAGDK
-586 TKGSDVQPV
+586 AKGSDVQPV

-604 PRAVIE
+604 PRAVLE
-610 CVSLVPSSATSNQPM
+610 CVSVVPASATSNQPM

-672 SLAFST
+672 SIGFST

-689 VEIIEE
+689 VEIIEQ

-706 GLDRNRGNAE
+706 LF
-716 KLRRYWAHGEGAA
+716 RRIG
-729 KIRWGTPG
+729 K
-737 DWTRCVRHLSKFL
+737 
-750 GVRAKGY
+750 
-757 CQLRHKEATGEYT
+757 
-770 ATHAKHDREHSVKE
+770 
-784 FIMEEVLTKNYGVP
+784 
-798 TVVTDRDMLTPVT
+798 
-811 DILRQP
+811 
-817 KDDIYDE
+817 
-824 DWQPPLAIIEALS
+824 
-837 ELSKCSDE
+837 
-845 EFDALVAAGGFDR
+845 
-858 NRGKAEKLRRYWTIG
+858 GKAEKLRKYWTVG
-873 RGGRRKIK
+873 RGGRRKIR
-881 WNTGGDWTRCVRH
+881 WNTGGDWTRCVRY

-903 KGYCALRHKEMTG
+903 KGYCALRHKEVTG

-922 EHIQRFGGKRSHNRN
+922 EHMQRYGGRRDKGRN
-937 HFSNEVINSTEKISE
+937 FFSNEVINSTEKIAEIS
-952 VAYLTAE
+952 YLTAE
-959 KNDLSNKVALVA
+959 RKDLSNKVALVA
-971 SSIPG
+971 SSIPS
-976 LVQSAPPKPV
+976 LVKSVPLKTTAN
-986 DGERFSIP
+986 GERFTIP

-1009 KQGAITWRE
+1009 KKDAITWRE
-1018 LPLPLMWQVK
+1018 LPLPLMWQIK

-1072 RNGFIRG
+1072 KNGFIRG

-1125 ITIVPKPAFQE
+1125 VTIVPKPAFQE

-1162 YVDDADEFDAMSLIA
+1162 YVDDADEFDAISLIA
-1177 CGMVAGAV
+1177 CGMVAGAI

-1208 DEGQVYGHIAS
+1208 DDGQVYGHIAS

-1226 LARGTKPP
+1226 LSRGTKPP
-1234 KSRSGYA
+1234 RSRSNYA

-1248 RTAEGTDIP
+1248 KTAEGSDVS

-1306 RPGATPDQIRS
+1306 RPGTTPEQVRA

-1341 VNVPGFPIARARVA
+1341 VNVPGFPVARARVA

-1375 DPVSELNA
+1375 DPVTELTA
-1383 RLKKLEGFAV
+1383 RLKKLETYAV
-1393 ADKLDQVEAIK
+1393 SDKLEKVEAIK
-1404 AKFAEFKTQPV
+1404 AKFAEFKAQPV
-1415 VEVVEEIDLVA
+1415 AEVVEEVDLVA
-1426 KAQELSAKFQTLT
+1426 RAQELSAKFQTLT
-1439 ASAEEDVFANIPM
+1439 ASAEEDVFAYIPM
-1452 VERQKLAKSGKAMP
+1452 IERQKLAKSGKALSS
-1466 GGSFPIRNAED
+1466 GSFPIRNAED
-1477 LKNAIHAFGRAKESE
+1477 LQNAIKAFGRAKESE

-1507 GKSDLIPESWGSYS
+1507 GKYDLVPDDWKKFS
-1521 SKAVTASTDELKARL
+1521 SKAVTASAEELKARL
-1536 AAAEERLGKAQATE
+1536 ASAEERLGKAQATE
-1550 FAEAPMPVVPSSV
+1550 FAEAPVMPMAPEVPSGV
-1563 SEVPQQ
+1563 SAVPQQ
-1569 VAYDPANP
+1569 VAYDPASP
-1577 VAPVAPEADGQIP
+1577 VAPTQPVAPATVP
-1590 STPEAPAPND
+1590 SND

-1610 GRYTPKTQPRDE
+1610 GRYTPQTQPRDQ

-1637 GTAGLQNVLD
+1637 GTAGLQSVLE
-1647 EAKKVDKLH
+1647 EAKSVDKLH

-1680 GALNNKALENVRSS
+1680 GALNNKALENVRNS

-1719 DLPPALK
+1719 DLPPALR
-1726 DLMDNMVSKVEAK
+1726 DLMDNMISKVEAK
-1739 IGKKDADIATQGIR
+1739 IGKEDADVATEKLRQ
-1753 EFKNGSDVFNQSDIS
+1753 FKNGSEVFNQSNIS
-1768 SEMSKLLRLL
+1768 SEMSRMLRLL

>member
-1 MESKFLGLDKN
+1 MESKFLGISQDG
-12 QIAYYGN
+12 IAYYGN
-19 SNYYVAIDT
+19 SEYYIAIDT
-28 TFNAVTE
+28 KFNAVVE
-35 QGEVTNSISEKISTL
+35 QGSIDDSVSKKISSL
-50 TRNVALPIETI
+50 TTNTALPIETI
-61 ELAISALSLITPNTN
+61 ELAISALSLITPNTY

-94 AKKALDWH
+94 AKKALEWR
-102 KEHHRGGTPVGLN
+102 KEHKRGGTPVGLN
-115 TARTLARGG
+115 TARTLSKGG

-142 VDKKGKGWEPGEDN
+142 VDKKGKGWSPGEDN

-179 IVERENAHALKA
+179 IVERENVNALRA

-196 ENIGADIS
+196 DNIGADIS

-217 PDFLARVRLDGSGI
+217 PDFMARVRLDGSGI

-242 VYAWDDGTWDDLGH
+242 VYAWDDGTWDDLGN

-268 LDDPYDLVEKTHVQ
+268 LDDPYDTVEKTHVQ
-282 IDPESAIIICAR
+282 IDPESAIMICAR
-294 LNTNPFK
+294 LNTEPFR
-301 NISIDEIDEDEARM
+301 NISIDEIDEEEARM
-315 AADAAK
+315 AADAAG
-321 EEDWDFIDVV
+321 EEDWDFIDDV
-331 ITAAGEGGGAVSKD
+331 ITAAGEGIGGTNKD

-355 NASKQVRD
+355 NAQKQVRD
-363 GGGRFATQ
+363 GGGKFAAQ

-390 GSGNVTVK
+390 NSGNVTVK
-398 LANGQSVVVPA
+398 MQNGQSVVVPA
-409 KDTKQTEEQDVAS
+409 KDTKQVEEGDVAS
-422 PLGPYNQADLQG
+422 PLGPYNAADLQG

-446 TPQNMPKAHLPG
+446 TPQNMPKAQLPD

-464 REDLHKLLADFPAWV
+464 KEDLHKLIANFPAWV
-479 REQRAQFNGTPQQPN
+479 REQRAQFSGTPQKPN
-494 PNFSDETAFEAL
+494 PNFANET
-506 SEFDNSAKDSEKE
+506 EFDNSAKDTEKE
-519 VEDKSDTSDEK
+519 VEDKTEAKDDK
-530 PTGKKMGRPP
+530 PTGKKMGRPK

-553 RQWERSI
+553 RQWEREIS
-560 NPETPDA
+560 PETPDV
-567 SDTKPEDAWAKP
+567 SDGDIDDNWAKP
-579 VTAAGDK
+579 MTSAGDK
-586 TKGSDVQPV
+586 AKGSDVQPV

-604 PRAVIE
+604 PRAVLE
-610 CVSLVPSSATSNQPM
+610 CVSLVPASETSNQPM

-672 SLAFST
+672 SIGFST

-689 VEIIEE
+689 VEIIEQ

-706 GLDRNRGNAE
+706 LF
-716 KLRRYWAHGEGAA
+716 RRMG
-729 KIRWGTPG
+729 K
-737 DWTRCVRHLSKFL
+737 
-750 GVRAKGY
+750 
-757 CQLRHKEATGEYT
+757 
-770 ATHAKHDREHSVKE
+770 
-784 FIMEEVLTKNYGVP
+784 
-798 TVVTDRDMLTPVT
+798 
-811 DILRQP
+811 
-817 KDDIYDE
+817 
-824 DWQPPLAIIEALS
+824 
-837 ELSKCSDE
+837 
-845 EFDALVAAGGFDR
+845 
-858 NRGKAEKLRRYWTIG
+858 GKAEKLRKYWTVG
-873 RGGRRKIK
+873 RGGRRKIR
-881 WNTGGDWTRCVRH
+881 WNTGGDWTRCVRY

-903 KGYCALRHKEMTG
+903 KGYCALRHKEVTG

-922 EHIQRFGGKRSHNRN
+922 EHMQRYGGRRDKGRN
-937 HFSNEVINSTEKISE
+937 FFSNDVINSTEKIAEIS
-952 VAYLTAE
+952 YLTAQR
-959 KNDLSNKVALVA
+959 NDISNKVALVA

-976 LVQSAPPKPV
+976 LVQSMPPKKLV
-986 DGERFSIP
+986 DGEKFSIP

-1009 KQGAITWRE
+1009 KKGAISWRE
-1018 LPLPLMWQVK
+1018 LPLPLMWQIK
-1028 TSSGHDGSVVVGRID
+1028 TGDGHSGSVVVGRID
-1043 HIERVDGGVGNCHGV
+1043 HMERVDGGVGKCHGV
-1058 FDTSPHALEVVRLI
+1058 FDTSPHALEVARLI
-1072 RNGFIRG
+1072 KNGFIKG
-1079 TSADMDKFEAT
+1079 TSADMDQFEAI
-1090 EEKPETENA
+1090 EEREELENSDK
-1099 ELEKPSIDK
+1099 EKPSIDK

-1117 ISKGRIMA
+1117 ISRGRIMA

-1136 CKIFLTEEPENNN
+1136 CKIFLTEELNNN
-1149 NPQQEEPVINDGI
+1149 NNNHLQQEEPVINDGI
-1162 YVDDADEFDAMSLIA
+1162 YVDDADELDAMGLIA
-1177 CGMVAGAV
+1177 CGMVAGAI

-1226 LARGTKPP
+1226 LSRGTKPP
-1234 KSRSGYA
+1234 KSRSGYS

-1248 RTAEGTDIP
+1248 RTMEGMDIP

-1268 SLEASASEAVKHYD
+1268 SLEASAAEAVRHYD

-1306 RPGATPDQIRS
+1306 RPGCTPDQIRS

-1341 VNVPGFPIARARVA
+1341 VNVPGFPVARARVA

-1375 DPVSELNA
+1375 DPVTELNA
-1383 RLKKLEGFAV
+1383 RLKKLETYAV
-1393 ADKLDQVEAIK
+1393 ADKLDKVEAFK

-1415 VEVVEEIDLVA
+1415 AEVVEEVNLVA

-1466 GGSFPIRNAED
+1466 GGSFPIRNGED
-1477 LKNAIHAFGRAKESE
+1477 LKNAIKAFGRAKSSE
-1492 RADVK
+1492 KADVK

-1507 GKSDLIPESWGSYS
+1507 GKSDLIPDTWGSYS
-1521 SKAVTASTDELKARL
+1521 SKAVTASAEELKARL
-1536 AAAEERLGKAQATE
+1536 ASAEERLGKARATE
-1550 FAEAPMPVVPSSV
+1550 FAEAPVMPMAPEIPSGV
-1563 SEVPQQ
+1563 SAVPQQ
-1569 VAYDPANP
+1569 VAYDPASP
-1577 VAPVAPEADGQIP
+1577 VAPAQPEAPEATP
-1590 STPEAPAPND
+1590 SND

-1610 GRYTPKTQPRDE
+1610 GRYTPSTQPRDE

-1637 GTAGLQNVLD
+1637 GTAGLQNVLE
-1647 EAKKVDKLH
+1647 EAKSVDKLH

-1680 GALNNKALENVRSS
+1680 GALNNKALENVRNS

-1709 NNQAEKVRYS
+1709 NDQSEKVRYS
-1719 DLPPALK
+1719 DLPPALR
-1726 DLMDNMVSKVEAK
+1726 DLMDNMISKVEAK
-1739 IGKKDADIATQGIR
+1739 IGKEDADVATEKLRQ
-1753 EFKNGSDVFNQSDIS
+1753 FKNGSEVFNQSNIS
-1768 SEMSKLLRLL
+1768 SEMSRMLRLL

>member
-1 MESKFLGLDKN
+1 MQSKLLGID
-12 QIAYYGN
+12 QDGVAYYG
-19 SNYYVAIDT
+19 S
-28 TFNAVTE
+28 
-35 QGEVTNSISEKISTL
+35 SEKYIAINTNF
-50 TRNVALPIETI
+50 NVVVEHGKTEDIAEKVKSLGAPVPLPIETI
-61 ELAISALSLITPNTN
+61 ELAINALSATKENFET
-76 SLLASARLYSIP
+76 LLASARLYTIP
-88 SGVRLE
+88 AGVKAE
-94 AKKALDWH
+94 AKKALEWR
-102 KEHHRGGTPVGLN
+102 KEHKRGGTPVGMN

-142 VDKKGKGWEPGEDN
+142 VDKRGKGWEPGEDN

-179 IVERENAHALKA
+179 IVERENAKALRA

-196 ENIGADIS
+196 EIVSADLS
-204 PFEDAQGLDDSIA
+204 PIEDAFKMDDSIA
-217 PDFLARVRLDGSGI
+217 PDFMARVRLDGSGI
-231 DRIYKVDLDGQ
+231 DRIYKIDLDGQ
-242 VYAWDDGTWDDLGH
+242 VYAWDDGTWDDLGN

-282 IDPESAIIICAR
+282 IDPESAIMICAR
-294 LNTNPFK
+294 LNTEPFR
-301 NISIDEIDEDEARM
+301 NISIDEIDEEEARM
-315 AADAAK
+315 AADAAS
-321 EEDWDFIDVV
+321 EEDWDFIDDV
-331 ITAAGEGGGAVSKD
+331 ITAAGEGIGATSKD

-355 NASKQVRD
+355 NAQKQVRD
-363 GGGRFATQ
+363 GGGKFAAQ

-390 GSGNVTVK
+390 NSGNVTVK
-398 LANGQSVVVPA
+398 MQNGQSVVVPA
-409 KDTKQTEEQDVAS
+409 KDTKQVEEQDVAS
-422 PLGPYNQADLQG
+422 PLGPYNAADLQG

-446 TPQNMPKAHLPG
+446 TPQNMPKAQLPD

-464 REDLHKLLADFPAWV
+464 REDLHKLIANFPAWV
-479 REQRAQFNGTPQQPN
+479 REQRAQFNGTPQHNN
-494 PNFSDETAFEAL
+494 PNFANET
-506 SEFDNSAKDSEKE
+506 EFDNSAKDTEKE
-519 VEDKSDTSDEK
+519 VEDKTKNEDDK
-530 PTGKKMGRPP
+530 PTGKKMGRPK

-560 NPETPDA
+560 NPETPDV
-567 SDTKPEDAWAKP
+567 SDGDLDDNWARP
-579 VTAAGDK
+579 IMAAGDK
-586 TKGSDVQPV
+586 AKGSDVQPV

-604 PRAVIE
+604 PRAVLE
-610 CVSLVPSSATSNQPM
+610 CVSVVPASATSNQPM

-657 DVLNDVLI
+657 EVLNDVLI

-672 SLAFST
+672 SIGFST

-689 VEIIEE
+689 VEIIEQ

-706 GLDRNRGNAE
+706 GLDRNRG
-716 KLRRYWAHGEGAA
+716 
-729 KIRWGTPG
+729 
-737 DWTRCVRHLSKFL
+737 
-750 GVRAKGY
+750 
-757 CQLRHKEATGEYT
+757 
-770 ATHAKHDREHSVKE
+770 
-784 FIMEEVLTKNYGVP
+784 
-798 TVVTDRDMLTPVT
+798 
-811 DILRQP
+811 
-817 KDDIYDE
+817 
-824 DWQPPLAIIEALS
+824 
-837 ELSKCSDE
+837 
-845 EFDALVAAGGFDR
+845 
-858 NRGKAEKLRRYWTIG
+858 KAEKLRKYWTVG
-873 RGGRRKIK
+873 RGGRRKIR
-881 WNTGGDWTRCVRH
+881 WNTGGDWTRCVRY

-903 KGYCALRHKEMTG
+903 KGYCALRHKEVTG

-922 EHIQRFGGKRSHNRN
+922 EHMQRYGGRRDKGRN
-937 HFSNEVINSTEKISE
+937 FFSNDVINSTEKIAEIS
-952 VAYLTAE
+952 YLTAQR
-959 KNDLSNKVALVA
+959 NDLSNKMALIA

-976 LVQSAPPKPV
+976 LVQSMPPKKLV
-986 DGERFSIP
+986 DGEKFFIP

-1009 KQGAITWRE
+1009 KKGAISWRE
-1018 LPLPLMWQVK
+1018 LPLPLMWQIK
-1028 TSSGHDGSVVVGRID
+1028 TGDGHSGSVVVGRID
-1043 HIERVDGGVGNCHGV
+1043 HMERVDGGIGKCHGV
-1058 FDTSPHALEVVRLI
+1058 FDTSPHALEVARLI
-1072 RNGFIRG
+1072 KNGFIKG
-1079 TSADMDKFEAT
+1079 TSADMDQFEAI
-1090 EEKPETENA
+1090 EEREELENSDK
-1099 ELEKPSIDK
+1099 EKPSIDK

-1136 CKIFLTEEPENNN
+1136 CKIFLTEELSKNNN
-1149 NPQQEEPVINDGI
+1149 HLQQEEPVINDGI
-1162 YVDDADEFDAMSLIA
+1162 YVDDADELDAMGLIA
-1177 CGMVAGAV
+1177 CGMVAGAI

-1226 LARGTKPP
+1226 LSRGTKPP
-1234 KSRSGYA
+1234 RSRSNYA

-1248 RTAEGTDIP
+1248 KTMEGTDIP

-1268 SLEASASEAVKHYD
+1268 SLEASASEAVRHYD

-1298 GIYVAGAL
+1298 GIFVAGAL
-1306 RPGATPDQIRS
+1306 RPGCTPDQIRS

-1375 DPVSELNA
+1375 DPVTELNA
-1383 RLKKLEGFAV
+1383 RLRKLETYAV
-1393 ADKLDQVEAIK
+1393 ADKLEKVDAIK

-1426 KAQELSAKFQTLT
+1426 RAQELSAKFQTLT
-1439 ASAEEDVFANIPM
+1439 ASAEEEDVFANIPM

-1466 GGSFPIRNAED
+1466 GGSFPIRNGED
-1477 LKNAIHAFGRAKESE
+1477 LKNAIKAFGRAKESE

-1507 GKSDLIPESWGSYS
+1507 GKSDLIPDTWGSYS
-1521 SKAVTASTDELKARL
+1521 SKAVTASAEELKARL
-1536 AAAEERLGKAQATE
+1536 ASAEERLGKAQATE
-1550 FAEAPMPVVPSSV
+1550 FAEAPMPVAPEVPSGV

-1569 VAYDPANP
+1569 VAYDPASP
-1577 VAPVAPEADGQIP
+1577 VAPTQPVAPIVAP
-1590 STPEAPAPND
+1590 SND
-1600 VESGLLNPET
+1600 VESGLKNPET
-1610 GRYTPKTQPRDE
+1610 GNYTPQTQPRDE

-1637 GTAGLQNVLD
+1637 GTAGLQSVLE
-1647 EAKKVDKLH
+1647 EAKSVDKLH

-1680 GALNNKALENVRSS
+1680 GALNNKALENVRNS

-1719 DLPPALK
+1719 DLPPALR
-1726 DLMDNMVSKVEAK
+1726 DLMDNMVAKVEAK
-1739 IGKKDADIATQGIR
+1739 IGKEDADIATEKLRQ
-1753 EFKNGSDVFNQSDIS
+1753 FKSGSDVFNQSNIS